1 MNFTESD
8 LPGIGKKFTI
18 ELAGSTSIST
28 IIHLNGAR
36 EIYHFNDPEDEPDF
50 HLKLTEDEAELL
62 GTVLLG
68 SFFKPELEQQKELLL
83 NKLSIEW
90 ITVDKSSIIAGKS
103 ILELEIRKITGT
115 TIIAVIRDKDTFIN
129 PEPQFIINSG
139 DTLIIT
145 GTREQTKFFHKHFN
159 IDG

>member
-8 LPGIGKKFTI
+8 LPGIGKKFNI
-18 ELAGSTSIST
+18 ELAGSNSIST
-28 IIHLNGAR
+28 IIHLNGVR
-36 EIYHFNDPEDEPDF
+36 EIYHFDDPDDEPDF
-50 HLKLTEDEAELL
+50 HLKLTEDEAQIL

-90 ITVDKSSIIAGKS
+90 ITVDKSSSLSNKS
-103 ILELEIRKITGT
+103 ILEMEIRKKTGT

-129 PEPQFIINSG
+129 PEPKFVIFPK

-145 GTREQTKFFHKHFN
+145 GSREQTKYFHKHFS